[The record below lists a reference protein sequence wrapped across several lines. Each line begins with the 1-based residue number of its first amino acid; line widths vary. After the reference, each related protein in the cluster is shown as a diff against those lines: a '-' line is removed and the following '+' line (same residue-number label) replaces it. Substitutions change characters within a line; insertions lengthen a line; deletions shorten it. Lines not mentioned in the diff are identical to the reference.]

1 MKIKRMVALTLL
13 TCLLMGCQQA
23 NETAKDDQSTV
34 ELIQTDDSWGIVLS
48 ATDISNTGLTLV
60 CSQNGGEITGE
71 LQTGEKYWL
80 EEKVDGQWQELSI
93 PEKPVWQDEAY
104 TIETQNLTQ
113 WDIQWTNLYG
123 TLSQGE
129 YRIGKE
135 IQDFRG
141 GSDYDEKAYY
151 AEFVIE

>member
-1 MKIKRMVALTLL
+1 MKSKRIVALTLL

-23 NETAKDDQSTV
+23 DETAKNDQSTV
-34 ELIQTDDSWGIVLS
+34 ELIQTDDSWGIALS
-48 ATDISNTGLTLV
+48 STDVSNTGLTLI

-71 LQTGEKYWL
+71 LQTGEKYWI
-80 EEKVDGQWQELSI
+80 EEKVDGKWQELST
-93 PEKPVWQDEAY
+93 PEKPIWQDLSY
-104 TIETQNLTQ
+104 IIKMQNLTQ
-113 WDIQWTNLYG
+113 WDIQWSDLYG
-123 TLSQGE
+123 TLPQGE

>member
-60 CSQNGGEITGE
+60 CSQNGGEITGK

>member
-1 MKIKRMVALTLL
+1 MKAKRIVALTLL

-23 NETAKDDQSTV
+23 DETAKNDQSTV
-34 ELIQTDDSWGIVLS
+34 ELIQTDDSWGIALS
-48 ATDISNTGLTLV
+48 STDVSNTGLTLI

-71 LQTGEKYWL
+71 LQTGEKYWI
-80 EEKVDGQWQELSI
+80 EEKVDGKWQELST
-93 PEKPVWQDEAY
+93 PEKPIWQDLSY
-104 TIETQNLTQ
+104 TIKMQNLTQ
-113 WDIQWTNLYG
+113 WDIQWSDLYG
-123 TLSQGE
+123 ILPQGE

>member
-23 NETAKDDQSTV
+23 NETAKDHQTTV

>member
-1 MKIKRMVALTLL
+1 MKAKRIVALTLL

-23 NETAKDDQSTV
+23 DETAKNDQSTV
-34 ELIQTDDSWGIVLS
+34 ELIQTDDSWGIALS
-48 ATDISNTGLTLV
+48 STNVSNTGLTLI

-71 LQTGEKYWL
+71 LQTGEKYWI
-80 EEKVDGQWQELSI
+80 EEKVDGKWQELST
-93 PEKPVWQDEAY
+93 PEKPIWQDLSY
-104 TIETQNLTQ
+104 TIKMQNLTQ
-113 WDIQWTNLYG
+113 WDIQWSDLYG
-123 TLSQGE
+123 TLPQGK

>member
-1 MKIKRMVALTLL
+1 MKIKKIVALTLL
-13 TCLLMGCQQA
+13 TCLLVGCQQTE
-23 NETAKDDQSTV
+23 ETAKDYQTTV

-48 ATDISNTGLTLV
+48 VTDISNTGLTLV

>member
-1 MKIKRMVALTLL
+1 MKAKRIVALTLL

-23 NETAKDDQSTV
+23 DEIAKNDQSTV
-34 ELIQTDDSWGIVLS
+34 ELIQTDDSWGIALS
-48 ATDISNTGLTLV
+48 STDVSNTGLTLI

-71 LQTGEKYWL
+71 LQTGEKYWI
-80 EEKVDGQWQELSI
+80 EEKVDGKWQELST
-93 PEKPVWQDEAY
+93 PEKPIWQDEAY
-104 TIETQNLTQ
+104 IIKMQNLTQ
-113 WDIQWTNLYG
+113 WDIQWNDLYG
-123 TLSQGE
+123 TLPQGE

>member
-1 MKIKRMVALTLL
+1 MKSKRIVALTLL
-13 TCLLMGCQQA
+13 TCLLVGCQQA
-23 NETAKDDQSTV
+23 DKTAKNDQSTV
-34 ELIQTDDSWGIVLS
+34 ELIQTDDSWGIALS
-48 ATDISNTGLTLV
+48 STDVSNTGLTLI

-71 LQTGEKYWL
+71 LQTGEKYWI
-80 EEKVDGQWQELSI
+80 EEKVDGKWQELST
-93 PEKPVWQDEAY
+93 PEKPIWQDEAY
-104 TIETQNLTQ
+104 IIKTQNLTQ
-113 WDIQWTNLYG
+113 WDIQWSDLYG
-123 TLSQGE
+123 TLPQGE